1 MSISLSAS
9 VGLGGR
15 NKPTDVALVQSLLNN
30 TKSFQLEV
38 DGLAGRKTYAA
49 ISTFQ
54 KTTVKLFKPDSLI
67 SPHGKTFKQLKPF
80 YKQNSNNQDQSN
92 NSISAVKFCRLYQK
106 QYSALSNASVTGL
119 TSLITDLTADPDIT
133 DIRWSAYM
141 LATTKR
147 ETAHTMLPI
156 EEYGKGKNRP
166 YGKEVTVKDKSGK
179 EFKNTYYGRGY
190 VQLTW
195 AENYKKMSTALKMG
209 DTLYIYPDKVM
220 EPNTAYKIM
229 SYGMRHGTFTSRKL
243 SNYISGGQCDYVNA
257 RRIINGTDV
266 AQLIADYAK
275 TIELLLRLS
284 RVKAISNN
292 DSITCVSHANFCVA

>member
-15 NKPTDVALVQSLLNN
+15 NKPTDVALVQFLLNN
-30 TKSFQLEV
+30 TKSFQLEI
-38 DGLAGRKTYAA
+38 DGLAGSKTYDA
-49 ISTFQ
+49 IHAFQ

-67 SPHGKTFKQLKPF
+67 SPHGTTFKHLKPF
-80 YKQNSNNQDQSN
+80 YKKNTLSQDQSN
-92 NSISAVKFCRLYQK
+92 SAISAAKFSRLYQK
-106 QYSALSNASVTGL
+106 QYSALSHESVAGLSSLISNL
-119 TSLITDLTADPDIT
+119 TSDPDIT

-195 AENYKKMSTALKMG
+195 EENYKKMSSALKKG
-209 DTLYIYPDKVM
+209 EALYIYPDKVM
-220 EPNTAYKIM
+220 EPDTAYKVM
-229 SYGMRHGTFTSRKL
+229 SYGMRYGTFTTRKL
-243 SNYISGGQCDYVNA
+243 SDYINGGQCDYVNA

-266 AQLIADYAK
+266 AQLIAGYAQ

-284 RVKAISNN
+284 RAKSIKNN
-292 DSITCVSHANFCVA
+292 DTVSCVSLANLCVA